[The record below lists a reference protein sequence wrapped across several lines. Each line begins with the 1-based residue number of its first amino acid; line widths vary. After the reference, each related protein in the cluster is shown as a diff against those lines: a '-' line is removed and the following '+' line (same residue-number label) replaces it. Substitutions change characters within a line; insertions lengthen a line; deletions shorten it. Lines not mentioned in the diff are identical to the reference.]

1 MGIFARVQFLLP
13 AHYLVT
19 WEEEFYTGFF
29 EYQSNIFGPLVQDLG
44 ARYVAY
50 QALEMQNPLEHILE
64 SRERQQ
70 CMERWEEGLRQI
82 QHQHQMDKARF
93 RQRQ

>member
-1 MGIFARVQFLLP
+1 M
-13 AHYLVT
+13 
-19 WEEEFYTGFF
+19 
-29 EYQSNIFGPLVQDLG
+29 QDLG

-50 QALEMQNPLEHILE
+50 QAMEIQNPLEDILE

-70 CMERWEEGLRQI
+70 RMERWEEGLRQI
-82 QHQHQMDKARF
+82 QHQHQMDEARF